1 MPSYVYKAMTK
12 YGVVV
17 KNKVEADSKQSLIKR
32 IKRSEMIP
40 ISVEKDLF
48 TTKNKKAKKNISA
61 MDEYMKNFTTTN
73 IDKSK
78 VMSNSEK
85 VKKYLTTNQKI
96 TPRDIVVFTQDLYV
110 LKKANFNNVHALR
123 TIIDS
128 TDNLMFKGVLE
139 DILAGIEAGDY
150 MYTTMEYYSNIF
162 PYIYTNMIKV
172 GELSGSLTNSLEQAV
187 KYLDD
192 TNRIK
197 KRLRNILIP
206 I

>member
-96 TPRDIVVFTQDLYV
+96 TPRDIVVFTQDL
-110 LKKANFNNVHALR
+110 
-123 TIIDS
+123 
-128 TDNLMFKGVLE
+128 
-139 DILAGIEAGDY
+139 
-150 MYTTMEYYSNIF
+150 
-162 PYIYTNMIKV
+162 
-172 GELSGSLTNSLEQAV
+172 
-187 KYLDD
+187 
-192 TNRIK
+192 
-197 KRLRNILIP
+197 
-206 I
+206 

>member
-172 GELSGSLTNSLEQAV
+172 GELSGSLTNSLQQAV
-187 KYLDD
+187 K
-192 TNRIK
+192 
-197 KRLRNILIP
+197 
-206 I
+206 